1 MTRRELLA
9 LLPATAFEGAALAAP
24 TPQPT
29 FGVQLY
35 TVRKP
40 LRKDPDGTLKAL
52 ADMGCKEIEAYN
64 RIATINL
71 LPKLKQFGLT
81 VRACTVETPLITNN
95 WEPYPE
101 LTPLPLKEAIESVA
115 GMGAEFFC
123 FGYIAPGA
131 RGDGEDFYR
140 RTGDR
145 MNTAAELCRKA
156 GLKFVWQNHAFEF
169 AGRQGFRPIDLYKER
184 LDLKLVGLQLD
195 TFWLSF
201 AGQDPLK
208 MLKDWKGHVPAIR
221 LNDRAKG
228 VQNQLDESIGLGAY
242 AEAGTGV
249 IDFPAILKAAPVA
262 GAKFFSVGQDETE
275 GDPLESLRK
284 SWKAVRQA

>member
-1 MTRRELLA
+1 MTRRELIA
-9 LLPATAFEGAALAAP
+9 LMPAAAIEAAAMAAP
-24 TPQPT
+24 APQPT
-29 FGVQLY
+29 FGIQLY
-35 TVRKP
+35 TVRKA
-40 LRKDPDGTLKAL
+40 LRKDPDGTLRAL
-52 ADMGCKEIEAYN
+52 AEMGCKEIEAYN
-64 RIATINL
+64 RVLTVNL
-71 LPKLKQFGLT
+71 LPKLKQYGLG

-140 RTGDR
+140 RTADR
-145 MNTAAELCRKA
+145 MNAAAELCRKA

-169 AGRQGFRPIDLYKER
+169 AGRPGMRPIDLYKER
-184 LDLKLVGLQLD
+184 LDVKLVGLQLD
-195 TFWLSF
+195 AFWLSF
-201 AGQDPLK
+201 AGQDALK
-208 MLKDWKGHVPAIR
+208 MLKEWKGHVPAVR

-228 VQNQLDESIGLGAY
+228 VPNQLDESIGVGAY

-249 IDFPAILKAAPVA
+249 IDIAGIVKAATAA
-262 GAKFFSVGQDETE
+262 GTRFFSVGQDETE
-275 GDPLESLRK
+275 GDALESVRR